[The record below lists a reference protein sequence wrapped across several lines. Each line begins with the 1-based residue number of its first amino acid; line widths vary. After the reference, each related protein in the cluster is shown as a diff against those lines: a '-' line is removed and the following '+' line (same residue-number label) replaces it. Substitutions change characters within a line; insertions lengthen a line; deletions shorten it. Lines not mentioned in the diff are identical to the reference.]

1 MNTENSWQ
9 EQLTVGRFASKT
21 VIVTGAGSGIGQATA
36 LRIAKEGGKVIA
48 ADISVERLDSL
59 VAEHPDLDLVP
70 VAGDI
75 TNEDVVA
82 QVVAAAGG
90 TIHGLANV
98 AGIMDKFEPI
108 HEVDDSTWER
118 VFNIN
123 VNSILRLTR
132 AVVPVMLE
140 AGSGS
145 VVNITSEA
153 GIRGS
158 AAGVAYTASKHAVV
172 GITKNSAV
180 MYGKS
185 GLRFNAVAPGAT
197 ITNIEA
203 PMDSVHAQQVLG
215 PIMGTIIP
223 TPVAANELAASI
235 TFLLSDDGTNLNGVI
250 LPSDGGWS
258 AI

>member
-9 EQLTVGRFASKT
+9 EQLTAGRFASKT

-108 HEVDDSTWER
+108 HEVEDSTWER

-123 VNSILRLTR
+123 VNSILRLSR

-145 VVNITSEA
+145 VVNIASEA